1 MDAAHGRGAG
11 ESPARPQVTTQ
22 AARSRLTR
30 LSGDVERLRT
40 RLAAVQ
46 TALRELQGI
55 ERTRPLAAAERQ
67 RVTRLRLESEGLR
80 LELAALYQEFRRLR
94 AAGPQSG

>member
-11 ESPARPQVTTQ
+11 ESPARPRVTTP
-22 AARSRLTR
+22 AARYRLMR

-46 TALRELQGI
+46 TALRELQDI
-55 ERTRPLAAAERQ
+55 ERTRRLAAAERQ
-67 RVTRLRLESEGLR
+67 RVMRLRLESEGLR
-80 LELAALYQEFRRLR
+80 LELAALYEGFRRLR
-94 AAGPQSG
+94 AAGSQGG

>member
-11 ESPARPQVTTQ
+11 ESSVRPQATTP
-22 AARSRLTR
+22 AARYRLAR
-30 LSGDVERLRT
+30 LAGDVQRLRT

-46 TALRELQGI
+46 TALRKLQDI
-55 ERTRPLAAAERQ
+55 ERTRRLDAAERQ

-80 LELAALYQEFRRLR
+80 LELAALYEEFRRLR